1 MNNNGKWYIPLQIKL
16 KFSEFDIIIVPTIPR
31 SNNLSLKIQG
41 EI

>member
-31 SNNLSLKIQG
+31 SNNLKL
-41 EI
+41 ENPR

>member
-16 KFSEFDIIIVPTIPR
+16 KFSEFDIIVPTIPR
-31 SNNLSLKIQG
+31 SNNLSLKVQG